1 MPKFVKVRL
10 PVECRVIHF
19 GVSKAMSRL
28 TTSSSSLLLIGVCGI
43 VICLSGC
50 QSGPNGMPSLSTLNS
65 PTRIPPPP
73 TGAISPPQG
82 YGAPGVSGP
91 TSSTNLKPV
100 NATLAQLRSLET
112 GDNVGDVF
120 GSEGQIP
127 AADIASGTLAARAV
141 VAPAVS
147 PNVAL
152 KQSADQAS
160 KAAAVSFSQPS
171 APPVITASAINSHAM
186 ATRAFSD
193 LPDPREGLADSHSE
207 VSDGITWKTA
217 TR

>member
-1 MPKFVKVRL
+1 MIRSTSISFFSVK
-10 PVECRVIHF
+10 IF
-19 GVSKAMSRL
+19 
-28 TTSSSSLLLIGVCGI
+28 VCGFM
-43 VICLSGC
+43 ICLNGC
-50 QSGPNGMPSLSTLNS
+50 QSGFNGIPSLSTLNS

-73 TGAISPPQG
+73 TGAVSAPQG
-82 YGAPGVSGP
+82 YGTPGVSGP

-112 GDNVGDVF
+112 GNDAGDVF
-120 GSEGQIP
+120 GSEGKIP
-127 AADIASGTLAARAV
+127 ANDVATGSMAARPV
-141 VAPAVS
+141 VAPPVTPS
-147 PNVAL
+147 VAAAMT
-152 KQSADQAS
+152 ADQS
-160 KAAAVSFSQPS
+160 RKAAAVSFSQPS

-193 LPDPREGLADSHSE
+193 LPDPRDALNDSHSE

>member
-1 MPKFVKVRL
+1 MN
-10 PVECRVIHF
+10 
-19 GVSKAMSRL
+19 RL
-28 TTSSSSLLLIGVCGI
+28 TYSPYYLILIGVCGF
-43 VICLSGC
+43 VICFSGC
-50 QSGPNGMPSLSTLNS
+50 QSGLNGMPSLSTLNS

-73 TGAISPPQG
+73 TGAIAPPQG
-82 YGAPGVSGP
+82 YGTPGVSGP

-112 GDNVGDVF
+112 GNNIGDVF

-127 AADIASGTLAARAV
+127 ATDIASGTMAARPV
-141 VAPAVS
+141 VAPPVS
-147 PNVAL
+147 PKIAV
-152 KQSADQAS
+152 KQSADHAS
-160 KAAAVSFSQPS
+160 KAAAVSFSQPA

>member
-1 MPKFVKVRL
+1 
-10 PVECRVIHF
+10 
-19 GVSKAMSRL
+19 MSRL
-28 TTSSSSLLLIGVCGI
+28 TSSRYSLPLIGICGI

-50 QSGPNGMPSLSTLNS
+50 QSGLNGMPSLSTLNS

-73 TGAISPPQG
+73 TGAIAPPQG

-112 GDNVGDVF
+112 GNNIGDVF
-120 GSEGQIP
+120 GSEGHIP
-127 AADIASGTLAARAV
+127 ATDIASGTMAARPV
-141 VAPAVS
+141 VAPPVS
-147 PNVAL
+147 PNIAVQ
-152 KQSADQAS
+152 QSAGQSS

>member
-1 MPKFVKVRL
+1 VRFA
-10 PVECRVIHF
+10 VECRVIHF
-19 GVSKAMSRL
+19 GVRKAMSRL
-28 TTSSSSLLLIGVCGI
+28 TTSSSSLLAIGVFGFFIGI
-43 VICLSGC
+43 SGC
-50 QSGPNGMPSLSTLNS
+50 QSGLNGMPSLSTLNS

-73 TGAISPPQG
+73 TGAIAPPQG

-112 GDNVGDVF
+112 GTNVGDVF

-127 AADIASGTLAARAV
+127 AADIATGTLAARAV

-147 PNVAL
+147 PSVAV
-152 KQSADQAS
+152 KQSAEQAS

-171 APPVITASAINSHAM
+171 APPVVTASAINSHAM

-193 LPDPREGLADSHSE
+193 LPDPRNGLAESHSE